1 MPVYTRQYTKFL
13 KPEKR
18 IPRSQIRPRNIYRI
32 ITYKGGTPATKQAEE
47 SRYVFVLGIVENKVH
62 CIKLNPI
69 LPLHFTQFIGKL
81 RDKRIEPN
89 SQLRLEY
96 MLKRFSRDGAQLFN
110 SAVKN
115 NRNLYRK
122 ELDNYRTYI
131 LGKVVNV
138 YEIRFEQDVL
148 DRLFGTKTTT
158 SEKRNILRDEI
169 SDIDEENNQT
179 II

>member
-1 MPVYTRQYTKFL
+1 
-13 KPEKR
+13 
-18 IPRSQIRPRNIYRI
+18 
-32 ITYKGGTPATKQAEE
+32 
-47 SRYVFVLGIVENKVH
+47 
-62 CIKLNPI
+62 
-69 LPLHFTQFIGKL
+69 
-81 RDKRIEPN
+81 
-89 SQLRLEY
+89 

-131 LGKVVNV
+131 LDKVVNV